1 MRNKIKIIK
10 VDFNKKQFIPK
21 IIDFYKM
28 KKIFLLF
35 IIFEFIISQED
46 FKKEGEEM
54 GKNID
59 LCISDI
65 LHCYNFGTSQEE
77 KFIDIKK
84 NILNR
89 LLFYQI
95 QSIIKKHLGN
105 YIKDFSKFESFVK
118 FVIKIVHRTP
128 NNNLITKTL
137 RIEFIKYLTKY
148 SSNNQNKPGMRRV
161 KADPQSKNSLCE
173 LLMEIF
179 GYDVSLCY

>member
-1 MRNKIKIIK
+1 
-10 VDFNKKQFIPK
+10 
-21 IIDFYKM
+21 M

-77 KFIDIKK
+77 KFIDNK
-84 NILNR
+84 NDILIRR
-89 LLFYQI
+89 LFDQI
-95 QSIIKKHLGN
+95 QSIIIKHLGN
-105 YIKDFSKFESFVK
+105 YIKDSSNFESFVK
-118 FVIKIVHRTP
+118 SVIKIVYREP
-128 NNNLITKTL
+128 NNKSITKKL
-137 RIEFIKYLTKY
+137 RIKFIKYLTKY
-148 SSNNQNKPGMRRV
+148 SSNNQNKPGVKRV